1 MYLSQIPNQRWNIIE
16 ALVVAHD
23 DMWLI
28 VAQFVC
34 VGKADFCTE
43 EPQTSDEGCVEQI
56 HTPFVC
62 LIAKG
67 IITNP
72 LDDMKHKQ
80 ACEKSRVVH
89 YLLLKNLRLFV

>member
-1 MYLSQIPNQRWNIIE
+1 MYLSQIPNQWGDIIE

-28 VAQFVC
+28 VAQFVW
-34 VGKADFCTE
+34 VGKANFCTDK
-43 EPQTSDEGCVEQI
+43 PQTSDEGCVEQI

-67 IITNP
+67 VITNP
-72 LDDMKHKQ
+72 LDGMKHKQ
-80 ACEKSRVVH
+80 GCEKSQVVH
-89 YLLLKNLRLFV
+89 DC